1 MRSDRASLVRTSLT
15 TTVIF
20 CLIVFASGR
29 RPISA
34 QEEQPTTFNITTIV
48 GGGIGDGLPA
58 RVASLAGPSALAVDA
73 MGNIFIADTE
83 NHRVRKIDPNGTI
96 TTVVGTGVEGFSGDG
111 GPPELAQLRFPRGLA
126 FDKDGNLL
134 IADTGNNRIRRLE
147 KMEDKVVINT
157 LAGSGPSGFAGDG
170 GPAKD
175 AQLNGPR
182 GIAVDASG
190 NIYIADTGNHR
201 IRQIDGTLR
210 ITTIA
215 GDGIKGF
222 AGDGEDATKARLN
235 TPIAVAVSSTGDL
248 YIADTG
254 NNRIRRV
261 SAGKITTVAGT
272 GFPIFSGDGGPATAA
287 GLNAPL
293 GLLFDTL
300 GNLLIADTGNNR
312 IRRIDASGII
322 TTVAGSGIRGMG
334 GDGQPALAAQF
345 NAPAALALAPDGKL
359 LIADLGNQRIR
370 SLDASAIVRT
380 EAGGGLGDGGPA
392 TAALLNLPY
401 GLVSDSAGT
410 LYIADTN
417 NHRIRKVVAS
427 QGSDGTTLT
436 ITTIAGTGQSGFS
449 GDGGPAI
456 EARLNFPRGLAL
468 DPQGNL
474 YIADTNNHRIRRID
488 PWGRITTVAGN
499 GTPGFSG
506 DGQPAVRAQL
516 RFPLAVAVDAMGTLY
531 IADAG
536 NNRVRRVDA
545 SGIIT
550 TVAGTGERGSGG
562 DDDTAD
568 KAQLHTPA
576 ALAFDKDGNLLIA
589 DTGNHK
595 IRKIDFSTMKIS
607 TFAGK
612 GTPAFSGDGGAAGAA
627 ELNTPFGLIAD
638 AKGNVFIADS
648 ANHRVRRVDATGNIS
663 TFVGSGTP
671 GFGGDGLGAAL
682 ATINFPTALALD
694 PQGNLILADTFNHR
708 IRKLTPQP
716 PTPPPSN

>member
-1 MRSDRASLVRTSLT
+1 MRRGLVT
-15 TTVIF
+15 TAIF
-20 CLIVFASGR
+20 CLILSPSSLR
-29 RPISA
+29 RTPA
-34 QEEQPTTFNITTIV
+34 QQEQPTTFNITTIV
-48 GGGIGDGLPA
+48 GGGLGDGLPA
-58 RVASLAGPSALAVDA
+58 QAASLAGPSALAVDA
-73 MGNIFIADTE
+73 MGNIFIADAE
-83 NHRVRKIDPNGTI
+83 NHRVRKIDPSGTI

-111 GPPELAQLRFPRGLA
+111 GPPEMAQLRFPRGLA

-147 KMEDKVVINT
+147 KMEDKIVINT

-190 NIYIADTGNHR
+190 NIFIADTGNHR

-210 ITTIA
+210 ISTIA
-215 GDGIKGF
+215 GDGTRGF

-235 TPIAVAVSSTGDL
+235 TPVAVAVSSTGDL
-248 YIADTG
+248 YIADTA

-261 SAGKITTVAGT
+261 SAGKISTVAGT

-293 GLLFDTL
+293 GLLFDSL
-300 GNLLIADTGNNR
+300 GNLLIADSGNNR
-312 IRRIDASGII
+312 IRRVDAVGVI
-322 TTVAGSGIRGMG
+322 TTLAGSGVRGMG

-345 NAPAALALAPDGKL
+345 NAPAALAFTPDGRL

-370 SLDASAIVRT
+370 SLDAHALVRT

-417 NHRIRKVVAS
+417 NHRIRKVVALPA
-427 QGSDGTTLT
+427 SDGTTLIIST
-436 ITTIAGTGQSGFS
+436 VAGTGQSGFS
-449 GDGGPAI
+449 GDGGPAV
-456 EARLNFPRGLAL
+456 EAQLNFPRGLAL
-468 DPQGNL
+468 DAQGNL
-474 YIADTNNHRIRRID
+474 YIADTNNHRIRRLD
-488 PWGRITTVAGN
+488 SSGRITTVAGT

-506 DGQPAVRAQL
+506 DGQPAVQAQL
-516 RFPLAVAVDAMGTLY
+516 RFPLAVAVDAMGILY

-536 NNRVRRVDA
+536 NSRVRRVDA

-550 TVAGTGERGSGG
+550 TVAGTGDRGSSG

-576 ALAFDKDGNLLIA
+576 ALVFDKDGNLLIA
-589 DTGNHK
+589 DAGAHK
-595 IRKIDFSTMKIS
+595 IRKIDLSTMKIS

-612 GTPAFSGDGGAAGAA
+612 GTPAFSGDGAAATAA
-627 ELNTPFGLIAD
+627 ELNTPFGLVAD
-638 AKGNVFIADS
+638 AKGTVFIADS
-648 ANHRVRRVDATGNIS
+648 ANHRIRRVDAMGNIS
-663 TFVGSGTP
+663 TFVGTGTA
-671 GFGGDGLGAAL
+671 GFGGDGFGAAL

-716 PTPPPSN
+716 PTPPPSD